1 MELISFTVLLL
12 LTAAFLY
19 GTVKSII
26 SLKEKKVRNVKVTTL
41 DVFKLV
47 LMILCTGLTGGS
59 FIQML

>member
-1 MELISFTVLLL
+1 MELISFTVLFL

-47 LMILCTGLTGGS
+47 LMILCTCLTGGS